1 MLLAG
6 VLFASASR
14 AEDDNPFSLPEG
26 ALARLGKGSIGLDDR
41 AVAYSPDGTRLAV
54 ASSRGIWLYDADTGA
69 EVALF
74 TGHTDGVSFVSFSPD
89 GQTLASGSGDGTILL
104 WDGPYIISVASEQR
118 KAILDHAGWV
128 LSVSFS
134 PDGTILASGS
144 WGGTIRLWDVASGQE
159 KATLEGHE
167 HGFFSVAFS
176 PDGTILASGSWGGT
190 IRLWDVASG
199 QEKAILQGHTD
210 EVRSVSFSPDDQTLA
225 SASWD
230 ETIRLWDVVSGQE
243 KAILQG
249 HTDEVRSVSFS
260 PDGQTLAS
268 GSLDGTVRLWNV
280 TPYITPSAP
289 KAIHAASLPAQTA
302 LLANYPNPF
311 NSRTQ
316 VGYRLAAPGMVR
328 LSIYNAL
335 GQSVRTLVDQVQ
347 DTGMYQVAWAM
358 GAMVVLQETQ

>member
-210 EVRSVSFSPDDQTLA
+210 EVRSVSFSPD
-225 SASWD
+225 
-230 ETIRLWDVVSGQE
+230 
-243 KAILQG
+243 
-249 HTDEVRSVSFS
+249 
-260 PDGQTLAS
+260 GQTLAS

-347 DTGMYQVAWAM
+347 DTGMYQVAWDARDEQ
-358 GAMVVLQETQ
+358 GALVASGVYLTRLHYPGGVQTRPLLYLK